1 MSIQTAASFRK
12 KNLRIRRALISVFDK
27 TGIVKLAKTLHAHGI
42 ELISTGGTAKVL
54 IGAALP
60 VTNVEDLTG
69 FPESFGGRV
78 KTLHPAIHAGL
89 LARPDLESDAE
100 SLESFG
106 FDGIQLLV
114 VNLYPFSQVIQD
126 DPLFETAIENI
137 DIGGPA
143 MLRAAAKNMDA
154 VCALSSPEQYPDFMQ
169 ELDHSAGIS
178 FEFRMQSALEGFQ
191 HTAAYDSA
199 IASYLARKARSGFP
213 ETMNLQFPKYS
224 GLRYGENPHQAA
236 AVYGNQQDYVDVLHG
251 KQLSYNNLLDID
263 AALNVMHDF
272 REDDPACAIMKH
284 TLPCGI
290 AVRPGLQEAWL
301 AAFATDTQ
309 SPFGGVVAFNKTVDY
324 ETAEAVDRI
333 FTEIIMAPA
342 FSAEA
347 LELLR
352 KKSKRRLLTY
362 QNTDRRYPDGYVYRS
377 IFGGLLCQQPDTVP
391 TDVSQ
396 FQIVTKRRPE
406 KSEMHDLLFAWK
418 VVKRVNSNAVVYA
431 KDQQTLGI
439 GSGQPSRVDAS
450 EFAVR
455 KAEKF
460 GHSDAMKNAALAS
473 DAFFPFRDGI
483 DAAARAGAT
492 AIIQPGGSIR
502 DQECIDAANEHG
514 ISMIFTARRH
524 FRH

>member
-1 MSIQTAASFRK
+1 MSIQAAASFQK
-12 KNLRIRRALISVFDK
+12 QNLRIRRALISVYDK
-27 TGIVKLAKTLHAHGI
+27 TGIVELAEALHAQGI
-42 ELISTGGTAKVL
+42 ELISTGGTAQVL
-54 IGAALP
+54 RDAALP
-60 VTNVEDLTG
+60 VTRVEDLTG
-69 FPESFGGRV
+69 FPEAFGGRV
-78 KTLHPAIHAGL
+78 KTLHPAVHAGL
-89 LARPDLESDAE
+89 LARPELESDMR
-100 SLESFG
+100 SLESLG
-106 FDGIQLLV
+106 YDGIQLLV
-114 VNLYPFSQVIQD
+114 VNLYPFSQVIQY
-126 DPLFETAIENI
+126 DPVIENAIENI

-143 MLRAAAKNMDA
+143 MLRAASKNMDA
-154 VCALSSPEQYPDFMQ
+154 VCALSSPQQYPDFIK
-169 ELDHSAGIS
+169 ELNDSAEVS
-178 FEFRMQSALEGFQ
+178 YTFRMQAALEGFQ
-191 HTAAYDSA
+191 LTAAYDAA
-199 IASYLARKARSGFP
+199 IASYLALKVRSGFP
-213 ETMNLQFPKYS
+213 TTMNLQLPKYS

-236 AVYGNQQDYVDVLHG
+236 AVYGNQQNYVDVLHG

-272 REDDPACAIMKH
+272 REDSPACAIMKH

-290 AVRPGLQEAWL
+290 AVRPELHEAWH

-309 SPFGGVVAFNKTVDY
+309 SPFGGVVALNKSVDI
-324 ETAEAVDRI
+324 ETAKAIDQI

-342 FSAEA
+342 FSGEA
-347 LELLR
+347 LELLQ
-352 KKSKRRLLTY
+352 KKSNRRLLTY
-362 QNTDRRYPDGYVYRS
+362 KNIDKLYPDGYVYRS

-391 TDVSQ
+391 IEMSQ

-406 KSEMHDLLFAWK
+406 KAELHDMLFAWK
-418 VVKRVNSNAVVYA
+418 VVKRVNSNAIVYA

-460 GHSDAMKNAALAS
+460 GHSDALINASLAS